1 MKIYEAHKNIYRVS
15 SSRAGVV
22 FLSGVILC
30 VMCVGCRSSRSI
42 SQISTTERHEV
53 FDNTSA
59 TDSLDLTGSV
69 EEADTAA
76 VNINENSND
85 TIKIERDEAGR
96 PVLIVWHHNANLLG
110 TFGSSKIYD
119 LAFTGFHTSGRN
131 KSTGT
136 VDDLD
141 QKKEESKTEID
152 PALPLEKII
161 GPIILGL
168 VILYVIYVIIAD
180 GIWPSLK
187 KSIFSRR
194 SNK

>member
-22 FLSGVILC
+22 VLSGVILC
-30 VMCVGCRSSRSI
+30 IICVGCRSSRSI

-76 VNINENSND
+76 VNINESSND
-85 TIKIERDEAGR
+85 TIKIERDDAGR
-96 PVLIVWHHNANLLG
+96 PVLIVWNHNANLLG
-110 TFGSSKIYD
+110 TFGSSKISD
-119 LAFTGFHTSGRN
+119 LAFTGFHTADRN

-168 VILYVIYVIIAD
+168 VIIYVIYVIIAD